1 MNPIFMLVAAT
12 ATASACLAFTSAF
25 AHVTLET
32 REAAIGSYYKAV
44 LRVPH
49 GCAGSPTLKVKVKIP
64 EGVISIKPQPK
75 AGWTL
80 ETVKGKYAQS
90 YTLHG
95 AQISAG
101 VQEIVWSGKLLDEHF
116 DEFLF
121 QAYLASSLKGGET
134 LYFPV
139 VQECEQGVARW
150 IDASPADKSSE
161 PAPSLRL
168 LPKP

>member
-1 MNPIFMLVAAT
+1 MNYFFARAAM
-12 ATASACLAFTSAF
+12 AAAVLAAAPAL

-32 REAAIGSYYKAV
+32 RQAAVGSYYKAV

-49 GCAGSPTLKVKVKIP
+49 GCAGSPTLKLRVRIP
-64 EGVISIKPQPK
+64 EGVIAVKPQPK
-75 AGWTL
+75 AGWGL
-80 ETVKGKYAQS
+80 ETIKGDYAQS

-95 AQISAG
+95 AQSTAG
-101 VQEIVWSGKLLDEHF
+101 VREIVWSGKLPDEYF
-116 DEFLF
+116 DEFVF
-121 QAYLASSLKGGET
+121 QAYLTPTLKAGDT

-150 IDASPADKSSE
+150 IDIPVSGNADM
-161 PAPSLRL
+161 PAPGLKL